1 MRSSDL
7 AFSSTGTTAPIT
19 VRGTLSNLNEALSSL
34 TYQSFNEFVGTDTLT
49 VSIIDEGNCGSGG
62 VLSATAPISITVYS
76 VNDTP
81 SIVSSGLSHNSF
93 QTFQNSSSTILP
105 PIVINDDEPDKSLS
119 ISISVSSGAIELG
132 SSR

>member
-1 MRSSDL
+1 MSGAIDSWRGHEQRS
-7 AFSSTGTTAPIT
+7 GP
-19 VRGTLSNLNEALSSL
+19 
-34 TYQSFNEFVGTDTLT
+34 
-49 VSIIDEGNCGSGG
+49 
-62 VLSATAPISITVYS
+62 PISITVYS